1 MYTYATHKMFFYLK
15 DVLKNSLFSQTINK
29 ILIKLNIYNEKNP
42 YYKQN

>member
-1 MYTYATHKMFFYLK
+1 MQPKMFFYLK
-15 DVLKNSLFSQTINK
+15 NVLKNRLFPQTIHK